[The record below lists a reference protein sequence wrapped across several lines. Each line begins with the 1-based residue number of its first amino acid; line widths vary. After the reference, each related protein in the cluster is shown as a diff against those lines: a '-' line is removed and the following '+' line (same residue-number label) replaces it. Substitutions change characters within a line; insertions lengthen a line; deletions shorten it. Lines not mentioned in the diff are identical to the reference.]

1 MKRTLLYLSLLT
13 FLFSCL
19 NTTDKE
25 KTGSQGVAGFNDKI
39 DSSSLTQIQWL
50 DSVRS
55 LGTVTEGEILKIT
68 YRFKNIGKKPLVIDR
83 VQPGCGCTVADYPK
97 TPIAPQ
103 ETGEVVAS
111 FNSQGKAGVQKKNI
125 TVYANTAQQFY
136 TLWFNVIVNKAE

>member
-1 MKRTLLYLSLLT
+1 MKRTLLYLSLVI
-13 FLFSCL
+13 FFFSCL

-25 KTGSQGVAGFNDKI
+25 KTGSQGVTGFHEKI
-39 DSSSLTQIQWL
+39 DSSSQTQIEWL

-55 LGTVTEGEILKIT
+55 LGTVTEGEVLKIT
-68 YRFKNIGKKPLVIDR
+68 YRFKNTGDKPLVIDR

-111 FNSQGKAGVQKKNI
+111 FNSKGKVGVQKKNI